1 MTFKDSGIEW
11 LGEIPEH
18 WEVVKIKHVA
28 KKLIGGGTPDTSIS
42 DYWGPDKSNSY
53 LWVSI
58 EDITK
63 SSFIRDTSR
72 RITQKGLEASSAK
85 IIPPFSILYSIYA
98 SLGKIAYSDLPVT
111 TNQAILAIQPKK
123 EIFYKFL
130 FYILHSTT
138 KNIIMLSSTTTQN
151 NISLLIVQ
159 NLKIPL
165 PPIEEQKA
173 IADFLDS
180 KCKQIES
187 FVDKKQKLITLL
199 NEKKQALINECVTK
213 GLSALCHCKALTRH
227 SKDSPSCHSE
237 ALAEESTLLCH
248 SERSEESKNI
258 ETQDTESRSFAIA
271 QHDRTEYKD
280 SGIKHLG
287 KIPSHWEIKKLKILF
302 SLGNGLNITKA
313 DFVPYGVSC
322 VSYGEIHSKYPCRL
336 DTSIHKLPFVSE
348 TYLADRLQSLL
359 QKGDF
364 VFADTSEDIEGSGN
378 FTSIQSDMPIFAG
391 YHTITLKPKTN
402 RIHSPYFSFLFDS
415 VFIRN
420 QIRKEV
426 CGVKV
431 FSITKAILKEI
442 QCIIPPIEEQKQ
454 IAEFLDSEISKID
467 SIIEKIKKQ
476 IELIKEYKNSL
487 INQAV
492 CGKVGVQKRKR

>member
-18 WEVVKIKHVA
+18 WEIKPLRAILNQRNEQNNDLKLQTILSLIKDIGVIPYEEKGNVGNKSKEDLQSYKIARINDLVLNKMNAV
-28 KKLIGGGTPDTSIS
+28 IG
-42 DYWGPDKSNSY
+42 
-53 LWVSI
+53 
-58 EDITK
+58 
-63 SSFIRDTSR
+63 
-72 RITQKGLEASSAK
+72 
-85 IIPPFSILYSIYA
+85 
-98 SLGKIAYSDLPVT
+98 SLGVSAYNGLVSPIYLVFYID
-111 TNQAILAIQPKK
+111 NPKYLMSYYYYLFQIK
-123 EIFYKFL
+123 SVQKFL
-130 FYILHSTT
+130 KTFAYG
-138 KNIIMLSSTTTQN
+138 IMEIRESIDYLDF
-151 NISLLIVQ
+151 
-159 NLKIPL
+159 KKMFL
-165 PPIEEQKA
+165 PTP
-173 IADFLDS
+173 
-180 KCKQIES
+180 IES
-187 FVDKKQKLITLL
+187 FVDKKQRLIALL

-248 SERSEESKNI
+248 SEALAEESKNI
-258 ETQDTESRSFAIA
+258 ESQDKESRCFAIA

-287 KIPSHWEIKKLKILF
+287 KIPSHWEIKKLKMLF
-302 SLGNGLNITKA
+302 SFGNGLNITKA
-313 DFVPYGVSC
+313 DFVSYGVPC
-322 VSYGEIHSKYPCRL
+322 VSYGEIHSKYSCRL
-336 DTSIHKLPFVSE
+336 DLSIHTLPFVSE
-348 TYLADRLQSLL
+348 TYLADNPQSLL

-442 QCIIPPIEEQKQ
+442 QCIIPPIEEQKA

-492 CGKVGVQKRKR
+492 CGRIEKINLCL